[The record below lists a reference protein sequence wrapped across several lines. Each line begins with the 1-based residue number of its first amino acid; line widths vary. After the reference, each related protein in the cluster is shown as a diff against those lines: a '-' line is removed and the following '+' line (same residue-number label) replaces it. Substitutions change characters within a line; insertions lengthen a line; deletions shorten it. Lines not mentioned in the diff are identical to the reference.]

1 MVEQAVEQG
10 RSQGAVV
17 VEDLGPLLEGTIGRN
32 HRRAPLVAVA
42 DHLEQGIGAELIDW
56 QVAQLVDDE
65 LALADGCQLPVD
77 MVLVLGPAQ
86 AYDQPENSMDK
97 VAFCGDDAAMESF
110 FNLLQKNVLSRHS

>member
-1 MVEQAVEQG
+1 
-10 RSQGAVV
+10 
-17 VEDLGPLLEGTIGRN
+17 
-32 HRRAPLVAVA
+32 
-42 DHLEQGIGAELIDW
+42 
-56 QVAQLVDDE
+56 
-65 LALADGCQLPVD
+65 